1 MATPVPSSDNRRADF
16 GDLREAYMLLA
27 DILSAGGM
35 VEKQGKGLSFRGIP
49 RTMAA
54 DVRRRL
60 KGCEHALAALV
71 GGFGE
76 KKALDGQDEVVLA
89 AIGRPSVQGDTS
101 DPARRAIDVCALRV
115 RARGPIVDA
124 VIVSTDQPGWG
135 DRLAAFVDWQAL
147 SGVLCAADGNNQ
159 RAAIGAVLAGARI
172 GRGGLALVEMEVP
185 QEIDESTHLVRGAE
199 WMKAG
204 LPRFYSAASEALW
217 YLIRARSLHSR
228 MFRDRKQGYYTSM
241 AILAAL
247 ATGAS
252 EADIATGYG
261 LSPGLVAKMGDPGDS
276 KPLSRDERAFVER
289 EIFEAMPQVL
299 DNEKAHTAAG
309 RVWRG
314 PAVYLRGMDWRQS
327 VSRKARARLA
337 EGGDLVEIAEDL
349 RIQRRELV
357 RILSQGLE
365 DGDRERDRFRAAVP
379 KPEAFA
385 ALLGLS

>member
-1 MATPVPSSDNRRADF
+1 MATPVPSTDNRRADF

-27 DILSAGGM
+27 DILSAGGV

-49 RTMAA
+49 RGIAA

-89 AIGRPSVQGDTS
+89 AIGRPSVQGDAT

-115 RARGPIVDA
+115 RARGPIVDGL
-124 VIVSTDQPGWG
+124 VVSTDQDDWKK
-135 DRLAAFVDWQAL
+135 RLVGFVDWSTV

-159 RAAIGAVLAGARI
+159 RAAIGAVLACAGI
-172 GRGGLALVEMEVP
+172 GRGTLSLVEMEVP

-199 WMKAG
+199 WMNAA

-228 MFRDRKQGYYTSM
+228 MFRERKQGFYTSM
-241 AILAAL
+241 AILAAV
-247 ATGAS
+247 ATGADDT
-252 EADIATGYG
+252 AIAAGYG
-261 LSPGLVAKMGDPGDS
+261 LPVGLVGKMADPGEG
-276 KPLSRDERAFVER
+276 KPLSRDEGVFVAR
-289 EIFEAMPQVL
+289 EIFEAMPSAL
-299 DNEKAHTAAG
+299 DNERSRTAAG

-349 RIQRRELV
+349 KIQRRELV
-357 RILSQGLE
+357 RILSQGLA
-365 DGDRERDRFRAAVP
+365 DGDKERERFRAAVP

-385 ALLGLS
+385 ALLGV